1 MKRIGYI
8 IIEYSYELLAIVIFI
23 LGVISDSAQ
32 QGKISI
38 SCIAINV
45 VGIMILYLVL
55 WGLAYLAPV
64 ICKPLKCRLLHIS
77 QKNEIHMNTIYMD
90 TEKRKKLF
98 FEEFENIIEFAKK
111 NNRNPLKIRT
121 HEIVLLGML
130 CNYMGVKKRE
140 AFTICESMLIGE
152 EKKCKMSFGSTKIKR
167 LPDGINTSARF
178 EYKRIMKP
186 SQIKKTISDV
196 KLYEI
201 EIMLDK

>member
-1 MKRIGYI
+1 MKRMGYI

-55 WGLAYLAPV
+55 WWLTYLASV

-77 QKNEIHMNTIYMD
+77 RKNEIHMNTIYMD

-98 FEEFENIIEFAKK
+98 FEEFESIIEFAKK

-130 CNYMGVKKRE
+130 RNYMGVKKRE

-152 EKKCKMSFGSTKIKR
+152 EKKYKMSFGSTKIKR
-167 LPDGINTSARF
+167 LPDGMNTSARF

-186 SQIKKTISDV
+186 SQIKKQFRMLSCMRL
-196 KLYEI
+196 KLC
-201 EIMLDK
+201 

>member
-55 WGLAYLAPV
+55 WWLTYLASV

-77 QKNEIHMNTIYMD
+77 RKNEIHMNTIYMD

-98 FEEFENIIEFAKK
+98 FEEFEK
-111 NNRNPLKIRT
+111 
-121 HEIVLLGML
+121 
-130 CNYMGVKKRE
+130 Y
-140 AFTICESMLIGE
+140 
-152 EKKCKMSFGSTKIKR
+152 ST
-167 LPDGINTSARF
+167 A
-178 EYKRIMKP
+178 
-186 SQIKKTISDV
+186 IS
-196 KLYEI
+196 
-201 EIMLDK
+201 

>member
-23 LGVISDSAQ
+23 VGVISNSVQ
-32 QGKISI
+32 QGRVSI

-45 VGIMILYLVL
+45 VEIIILYLVL
-55 WGLAYLAPV
+55 WGLTYLTSV

-77 QKNEIHMNTIYMD
+77 RKNEIHMNTIYMD

-98 FEEFENIIEFAKK
+98 FEEFENIIDFAKK

-130 CNYMGVKKRE
+130 RNYMGVKKRE

-152 EKKCKMSFGSTKIKR
+152 EKKYKMSFGSTKIKR

-178 EYKRIMKP
+178 EYKRIMRP